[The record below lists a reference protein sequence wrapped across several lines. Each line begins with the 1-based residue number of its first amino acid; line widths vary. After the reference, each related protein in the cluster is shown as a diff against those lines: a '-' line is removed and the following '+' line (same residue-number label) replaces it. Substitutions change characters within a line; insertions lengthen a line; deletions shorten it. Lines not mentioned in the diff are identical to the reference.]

1 MERKNCVL
9 YILLLWGFAVWSG
22 CDDVSFSTSQANMR
36 TCTADTVS
44 LDTMFSTVPSS
55 TRSFWVYNKSG
66 DGIGCTSVRL
76 ERGNQSGFRVN
87 VDGQ

>member
-1 MERKNCVL
+1 MKRKNCVL
-9 YILLLWGFAVWSG
+9 YILLLLGFAVLSG
-22 CDDVSFSTSQANMR
+22 CDDDSFSTSQANML
-36 TCTADTVS
+36 TFTADTVS

-66 DGIGCTSVRL
+66 DGIRCTSVSL

-87 VDGQ
+87 VD